1 MSQYIRP
8 GSTVPIVVNDV
19 ILITTPSGTQDFG
32 TAQNVLEPQA
42 LAYEHVQ
49 NAVSSSW
56 VITHNLGF
64 KPNVTVVDSGGT
76 IYEGEITYT
85 NSNSLTVS
93 FSQAFSGKAYLS

>member
-1 MSQYIRP
+1 MSQYVRP
-8 GSTVPIVVNDV
+8 GTTVPIVVNDV

-32 TAQNVLEPQA
+32 TAQGSLEPQA
-42 LAYEHVQ
+42 LAYEHTQ

>member
-1 MSQYIRP
+1 MSQYVRP
-8 GSTVPIVVNDV
+8 GTTVPIVVNDV

-32 TAQNVLEPQA
+32 TAQGSLEPQA

-49 NAVSSSW
+49 NLVSASW

-64 KPNVTVVDSGGT
+64 KPNVTVVDSAGT

-85 NSNSLTVS
+85 NLNSLTVS

>member
-19 ILITTPSGTQDFG
+19 ILITTPAGTQDFG
-32 TAQNVLEPQA
+32 TAQNALEPQA

-93 FSQAFSGKAYLS
+93 FSQSFSGKAYLS

>member
-1 MSQYIRP
+1 MSQYVRP
-8 GSTVPIVVNDV
+8 GSSVPIVVNDV

-32 TAQNVLEPQA
+32 TTSSALEPQA
-42 LAYEHVQ
+42 LAYEHTQ
-49 NAVSSSW
+49 GAVSSSW
-56 VITHNLGF
+56 VINHNLGF
-64 KPNVTVVDSGGT
+64 KPNVTVVDSAGT

>member
-1 MSQYIRP
+1 MSQYVRP

-19 ILITTPSGTQDFG
+19 VLITTPSGTQDFG
-32 TAQNVLEPQA
+32 TTSTALEPQA
-42 LAYEHVQ
+42 LAYEHTQGV
-49 NAVSSSW
+49 VSSSW

-64 KPNVTVVDSGGT
+64 KPNVTVVDSAGT

-93 FSQAFSGKAYLS
+93 FSQAFSGTAYLS